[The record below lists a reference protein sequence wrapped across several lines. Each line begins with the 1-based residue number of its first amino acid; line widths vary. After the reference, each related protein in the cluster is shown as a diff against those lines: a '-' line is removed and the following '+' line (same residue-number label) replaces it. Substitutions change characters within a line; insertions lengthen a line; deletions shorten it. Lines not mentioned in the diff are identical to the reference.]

1 MREIKFRA
9 WKRNEMLQPCY
20 AEIFRDGSHSAGT
33 NYLNSTESI
42 LMQYTGLKDKNGVE
56 IYEGD
61 IVAEADGINSNVVIW
76 DEYRWNIKEF
86 YAPSYD
92 YPTEAFSE
100 KMIFEVI
107 GNIHQNPEL
116 ITQEI

>member
-9 WKRNEMLQPCY
+9 WFGDKMLSDLDFVVY
-20 AEIFRDGSHSAGT
+20 AGGAKE
-33 NYLNSTESI
+33 NSYGDMIDLKDSI
-42 LMQYTGLKDKNGVE
+42 LMQYTSLKDKNGVE

-61 IVAEADGINSNVVIW
+61 IVAESGGINRNVVIW
-76 DEYRWNIKEF
+76 DDYQWNIKEF

-92 YPTEAFSE
+92 YPSCAFSE

-107 GNIHQNPEL
+107 GNIHQNPDL
-116 ITQEI
+116 IK